1 MYLIHFIEG
10 NENSAKPEM
19 KDCGTQTQ
27 PPTSPNS
34 VLNNSQEHLVKVN
47 NNCNVGNGPLALIQ
61 GSQIKDLPL

>member
-1 MYLIHFIEG
+1 
-10 NENSAKPEM
+10 M
-19 KDCGTQTQ
+19 KDCGTQTQQ

-34 VLNNSQEHLVKVN
+34 VLNNSQEQLVKVN